1 MGPVPQGAIEALVSV
16 SMVTIY
22 FKFVY
27 YGDLW
32 FWVTND
38 HMSTRVWDTFVLW
51 NNLIGTGPIRLV
63 PKGQVTRGC
72 GDNSLG
78 LVSLGHFIWTPKF
91 AHMRH
96 HYLVWD
102 TWNRLYG
109 NRIEILHTQHP
120 LYLKNASV
128 WVTLHTGFRNGSAV
142 WVVKKASSISD
153 SRTGFLQNTGGTVHG
168 GVHCWIRL
176 VEVGNVTY
184 LYRDSLHRMN
194 LTISAE

>member
-128 WVTLHTGFRNGSAV
+128 WVTLHIGSRNGSAV
-142 WVVKKASSISD
+142 WVVKKTSSISD
-153 SRTGFLQNTGGTVHG
+153 SQTVSCRILEEVYKALFIDEIAKSKFATLHTFIEI
-168 GVHCWIRL
+168 HCIIAAI
-176 VEVGNVTY
+176 
-184 LYRDSLHRMN
+184 
-194 LTISAE
+194 TIIAE

>member
-1 MGPVPQGAIEALVSV
+1 
-16 SMVTIY
+16 MVTMY
-22 FKFVY
+22 SKFVY

-38 HMSTRVWDTFVLW
+38 HMSKRVCDTFVLW
-51 NNLIGTGPIRLV
+51 NNLIGTGPIPLV

-78 LVSLGHFIWTPKF
+78 LLSLGHLIWTPNF
-91 AHMRH
+91 AHLRH

-109 NRIEILHTQHP
+109 NMIVMLHTQHP

-128 WVTLHTGFRNGSAV
+128 WVTLHTGCRNGSAV

-153 SRTGFLQNTGGTVHG
+153 SRTVFLQNTGGTVHG